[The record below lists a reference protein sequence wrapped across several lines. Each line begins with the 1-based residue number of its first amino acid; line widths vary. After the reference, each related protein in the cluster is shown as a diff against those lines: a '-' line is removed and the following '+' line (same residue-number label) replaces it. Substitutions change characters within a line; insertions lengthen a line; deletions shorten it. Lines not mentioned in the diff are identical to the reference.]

1 MAYGLNRLDGKM
13 TSNLYEKDNRWP
25 LHWIVDTTLACVIRI
40 AEELWLDTREFC
52 LLFYVGMRILID
64 NGLNHLYML

>member
-1 MAYGLNRLDGKM
+1 
-13 TSNLYEKDNRWP
+13 
-25 LHWIVDTTLACVIRI
+25 LACVIRI